1 MTYLT
6 RAVFAF
12 ASLLLLLA
20 AMALIG
26 FGVKDALQGIGS
38 PDKSGADAVLDVLGY
53 VIVAIA
59 VFIFAESALIVA
71 LLFSRRRNRFAE
83 QSLRE
88 GERKLRMISSSSQD
102 AILMIDHEGKTIFW
116 NLAAEAMFGYSEQEA
131 LGRNLHTLLAPS
143 KFHEKFHASFR
154 RFQDTGEGEAIGKT
168 VRLTALRRNGEEFP
182 VELSI
187 SAVRVGDRWNAVG
200 IVRDIS
206 NQKRQRHTITVRAAG
221 AER

>member
-59 VFIFAESALIVA
+59 VFDVAKYIFEDEV
-71 LLFSRRRNRFAE
+71 RRGNEKR
-83 QSLRE
+83 S
-88 GERKLRMISSSSQD
+88 
-102 AILMIDHEGKTIFW
+102 
-116 NLAAEAMFGYSEQEA
+116 AAEARRSLTKFLSTIVIALFLEA
-131 LGRNLHTLLAPS
+131 LVVVFKTAREDVAQLLYP
-143 KFHEKFHASFR
+143 
-154 RFQDTGEGEAIGKT
+154 
-168 VRLTALRRNGEEFP
+168 TALLIASVLVLVGLGVFQRLSATVEEK
-182 VELSI
+182 
-187 SAVRVGDRWNAVG
+187 VGDDDEAEDRKDK
-200 IVRDIS
+200 VRR
-206 NQKRQRHTITVRAAG
+206 KATP
-221 AER
+221 